1 MNNAFFNSLGDIV
14 TFVSSIGLPVS
25 LVLLAIFI
33 RWRTGS
39 YLTVFSRLWT
49 IFHGKTPAASLP
61 IKEYLEAQ
69 TSVSRLRFQTGAKVR
84 TEEHARR
91 LLEWSAANNESLT
104 DAAACGPYFDFELP
118 GLKDRS
124 TLPGPLQKTFYA
136 LGFVSLL
143 VAFWL
148 MMILVAYDK
157 PLLRIKS
164 TGTWVAF
171 TAESAEPFLGSGKL
185 ALTQCGA
192 AGTVPK
198 SSGPFAAADVTVI
211 CSIAR
216 SRTPA
221 QLRQDMGV
229 TLREQKASALAAALS
244 CVLLTYPLI
253 RMGIFIDN
261 ANSMRRRLSARPP
274 TTRAQNDTG
283 DAPTSIRQVS

>member
-14 TFVSSIGLPVS
+14 TFVSSIALPVS
-25 LVLLAIFI
+25 LLLLAIFI

-61 IKEYLEAQ
+61 IKDYLDAQ

-91 LLEWSAANNESLT
+91 LLEWSTTHNESLT

-118 GLKDRS
+118 GLKDYS
-124 TLPGPLQKTFYA
+124 ALPGPLQKTFYGLCFAA
-136 LGFVSLL
+136 LLM
-143 VAFWL
+143 AFWL
-148 MMILVAYDK
+148 MMMLVAYDK

-185 ALTQCGA
+185 ALAQCGT

-198 SSGPFAAADVTVI
+198 SGGPFVATDVTVI
-211 CSIAR
+211 CSIAQ
-216 SRTPA
+216 SRTPE
-221 QLRQDMGV
+221 QLRTDLDV
-229 TLREQKASALAAALS
+229 TLREQKASAFAAAIL
-244 CVLLTYPLI
+244 CALLTYPLI
-253 RMGIFIDN
+253 QTGIFIDN
-261 ANSMRRRLSARPP
+261 AKAMRRRLSLRTP
-274 TTRAQNDTG
+274 TTRAQNNTG
-283 DAPTSIRQVS
+283 DAPTAIRQAS